1 MIKKRTV
8 APNEVLPEEHK
19 HMLTVG
25 QLLDFI
31 EKYNIP
37 RDAKVFYQRIE
48 DDYFIGKDSGW
59 SVVKKE
65 GEFYHRALETN
76 ADIDSGKYF
85 DKDNYPDAKPEL
97 MKKYS
102 EQDLL
107 DFREEYIAAEG
118 PVKYKDDNNLYITA
132 HY

>member
-1 MIKKRTV
+1 MRPEVT
-8 APNEVLPEEHK
+8 APNEVSPEDYN

-25 QLLDFI
+25 RLLDFI
-31 EKYNIP
+31 EKFNIP

-48 DDYFIGKDSGW
+48 DSYFIGNDPGW
-59 SVVKKE
+59 RVVKKE
-65 GEFYHRALETN
+65 GEFYHMALKIN

-97 MKKYS
+97 MKKFS

-107 DFREEYIAAEG
+107 DFREEYIVAFS
-118 PVKYKDDNNLYITA
+118 PVKYKDDNNLYIDA